1 MFSLLPVA
9 LGADTLTTGLTLG
22 ALYALIAVGLTM
34 VYGMLRILHI
44 AHAAILVM
52 GAYAGFFVWQTTG
65 SFWLALPAAM
75 VAGAIANGA
84 IYIGVYRWILE
95 EEPLVPLIVSIG
107 LFVALS
113 DSFRLIFGPYSKSFA
128 PAFDLT
134 SPIPAVG
141 TSQLV
146 VLGVTVVLFA
156 AVYLL
161 VSRTKTGLA
170 WQVTSQDREMAGS
183 MGIDVG
189 HINTLNFMVGGALA
203 GAAGAL
209 VGMYYGN
216 ISPYMG
222 DVWAY
227 KTFIVIVVGG
237 LGSVPGT
244 VLAAFLLGLF
254 ETSVI
259 STWGYLVP
267 RDAIA
272 FSLMVLVLMFRP
284 EGIMGGGER
293 PIRDLREWLLGGRR
307 ETEPIGGGD

>member
-1 MFSLLPVA
+1 MLPFLPAA
-9 LGADTLTTGLTLG
+9 LGVDTLTTGLTLG

-44 AHAAILVM
+44 AHAAILVL
-52 GAYAGFFVWQTTG
+52 GAYAGFSVWQATG
-65 SFWLALPAAM
+65 SFWIALPVAM
-75 VAGAIANGA
+75 AAGAVANGA
-84 IYIGVYRWILE
+84 IYQALYRWILE

-113 DSFRLIFGPYSKSFA
+113 DAYRLVFGPYSKSFA
-128 PAFDLT
+128 PDFAFS
-134 SPIPAVG
+134 SPVDAIEV
-141 TSQLV
+141 TQLV
-146 VLGVTVVLFA
+146 VLLVAAVLFA

-161 VSRTKTGLA
+161 VSRTRTGLA
-170 WQVTSQDREMAGS
+170 WQVTSQDREMAGA
-183 MGIDVG
+183 MGINVG
-189 HINTLNFMVGGALA
+189 RINTLNFVVGGALA

-244 VLAAFLLGLF
+244 VIAAFLLGLF

-272 FSLMVLVLMFRP
+272 FTLMVLVLMFRP
-284 EGIMGGGER
+284 EGIMGSGENPFRTLLERVRGETTESEAEGGGE
-293 PIRDLREWLLGGRR
+293 
-307 ETEPIGGGD
+307 